1 MLAVV
6 GATVE
11 ATGETTAG
19 LPRTTTIPPLEQ
31 KEHIEHTLE
40 IPWEKLSIPGS

>member
-1 MLAVV
+1 MVET
-6 GATVE
+6 TVE
-11 ATGETTAG
+11 ATRETTAG

-31 KEHIEHTLE
+31 KEHIEHTPE